1 MNAVIKQY
9 PIFPTK
15 AQVIYNNDIIII
27 ISSYIIIIIF
37 FITILTILINQSI
50 NQSINHL
57 YTHSLHRGNDVYISP
72 QIIMSKFLSLD
83 NQDES
88 KEKNKDLILSTL
100 RKLGD
105 TNAISLPNQS
115 RLTVMDT
122 TSRSDTIVDGV
133 VAPVPLTAG
142 SLNTVSTVA
151 QTSA

>member
-1 MNAVIKQY
+1 
-9 PIFPTK
+9 
-15 AQVIYNNDIIII
+15 
-27 ISSYIIIIIF
+27 
-37 FITILTILINQSI
+37 
-50 NQSINHL
+50 
-57 YTHSLHRGNDVYISP
+57 
-72 QIIMSKFLSLD
+72 MSKFLSLD

-122 TSRSDTIVDGV
+122 TSRNDTIVDGV

-142 SLNTVSTVA
+142 SLNTVSTAA
-151 QTSA
+151 QTSASAVGKRSTVASMLSTPTVMDNINQYVEEKVINKYLGRCCVVGL

>member
-1 MNAVIKQY
+1 
-9 PIFPTK
+9 
-15 AQVIYNNDIIII
+15 
-27 ISSYIIIIIF
+27 
-37 FITILTILINQSI
+37 
-50 NQSINHL
+50 
-57 YTHSLHRGNDVYISP
+57 
-72 QIIMSKFLSLD
+72 MSKFLSLD

-142 SLNTVSTVA
+142 SLNTVSTAA
-151 QTSA
+151 QTSASAVGKRSTVASMLSTPTVMDNINQYVEEKVINKYLGRG